1 MAKNFSLHGI
11 RNIIF
16 DLGGVILDID
26 IPKAKD
32 AFRELGVTEI
42 DKLFGLGHASSIFK
56 QQEVGKISDD
66 DFIAELNKMSSSE
79 LDKEKVFKAWNSLLI
94 AFPEERIKL
103 LKKLK
108 KEYRL
113 FLFSNTNSIHVRAF
127 EKMFRDQF
135 NESFS
140 DLFEKIYYSHVIGL
154 RKPDAESFRFI
165 LKDSNLKPEETLF
178 VDDAINNIEGAE
190 AVGLKTLHISK
201 DADLVV
207 VWRSVS
213 SLLPSS

>member
-1 MAKNFSLHGI
+1 MANNFSLLGI

-32 AFRELGVTEI
+32 AFRELGITDI

-56 QQEVGKISDD
+56 QQEVGKVSDD
-66 DFIAELNKMSSSE
+66 DFIAELNKMSSNE

-94 AFPEERIKL
+94 GFPEERVGF

-108 KEYRL
+108 KDFRL
-113 FLFSNTNSIHVRAF
+113 FLFSNTNSIHVKAF
-127 EKMFRDQF
+127 EKMFQEQF

-140 DLFEKIYYSHVIGL
+140 DLFEKIYYSHVMGL
-154 RKPDAESFRFI
+154 RKPDAESFQFI
-165 LKDSNLKPEETLF
+165 LKDSNLKAEETLF
-178 VDDAINNIEGAE
+178 IDDAMNNIEGAR
-190 AVGLKTLHISK
+190 AVGLKTLHVGK
-201 DADLVV
+201 NADLIDYL
-207 VWRSVS
+207 SNY
-213 SLLPSS
+213 